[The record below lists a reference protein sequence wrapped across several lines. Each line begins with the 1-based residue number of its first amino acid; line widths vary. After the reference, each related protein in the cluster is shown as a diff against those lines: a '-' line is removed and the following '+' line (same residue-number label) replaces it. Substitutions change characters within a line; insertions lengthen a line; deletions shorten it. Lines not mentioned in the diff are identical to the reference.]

1 MYNEIGQNH
10 ITLKGDFFI
19 MDKES
24 ISRLGLDYIA
34 NIDTD
39 SIDEIYNPTDNNHII
54 VLKLIKQT
62 NICCPHCGLV
72 GKFKL
77 RGSVTQFIKH
87 SSANE
92 NNLII
97 KLKRRVYLCEC
108 GKTFREENPFTSS
121 KRKTTLQKDFKILTA
136 LKDINKSFSD
146 VAKEFDVSTQT
157 VINIFDAKVD
167 IKRQTL
173 TQVLSVDEVYSKHC
187 GYHKFCFV
195 LYSPQLDKLL
205 DILPSRNKQDLI
217 DYFARIPIE
226 EKKRVMYFS
235 IDLYAIYRDVAK
247 ICLPD
252 ALICADHFHVI
263 KNLNDLFNSARIRIM
278 KNYEHLKYRNDSWY
292 WLYKKYWRKLLKS
305 PEKLGYEKFKV
316 SKSGMFL
323 SERQIVDYMLSIDKD
338 LKDAYE
344 LLNEYKVFNSCATI
358 DNAAEWLD
366 ELIIK
371 FHNSNLKEFYN
382 AYRLLKNWRQE
393 IINSFNTINGFKIS
407 NGGIE
412 RANRDIK
419 TIIRHSFGFTN
430 FERFRNKVM
439 YSKNEDAS
447 ILSYRKTINKKLKK

>member
-1 MYNEIGQNH
+1 
-10 ITLKGDFFI
+10 

-24 ISRLGLDYIA
+24 IYRLGLDHIA
-34 NIDTD
+34 NIDYETA
-39 SIDEIYNPTDNNHII
+39 DEVYDHTTNNHII
-54 VLKLIKQT
+54 FLKLIKQS
-62 NICCPHCGLV
+62 NICCPHCGV
-72 GKFKL
+72 SNKAKL
-77 RGSVTQFIKH
+77 RSSVTQTIRH

-92 NNLII
+92 NNIII

-226 EKKRVMYFS
+226 EKRRVKYFS

-247 ICLPD
+247 ICFPD

-263 KNLNDLFNSARIRIM
+263 KNLGDLFNSARIRIM
-278 KNYEHLKYRNDSWY
+278 KKYEHLKYRNDSWY
-292 WLYKKYWRKLLKS
+292 WLYKKYWRKLLKA
-305 PEKLGYEKFKV
+305 PEKLGFKKFKV
-316 SKSGMFL
+316 SKTGLYL
-323 SERQIVDYMLSIDKD
+323 SEREIVHYMLSIDKD

-344 LLNEYKVFNSCATI
+344 LLNEYRVFNSCATI
-358 DNAAEWLD
+358 DNATEWLD

-371 FHNSNLKEFYN
+371 FHNSSLNEFYK
-382 AYRLLKNWRQE
+382 AYKLLKNWRQE
-393 IINSFNTINGFKIS
+393 IINSFNRINGHIIS
-407 NGGIE
+407 NGGME

-439 YSKNEDAS
+439 YSKNKDAS
-447 ILSYRKTINKKLKK
+447 ILSYRKNK